1 MSQKWETTWP
11 SICSY
16 NRENHSSRC
25 VCLTLQWGSQPGCNT
40 GTLAGVTCA
49 VSLGEFSFFF
59 FKDLYM
65 ERFLK
70 HRHTSAH
77 THTHTRYHICKYWV
91 SFISS
96 LIHVF
101 FQMASRLCYGMKGWV
116 LAGSSRIE
124 KARLYGQRGVD
135 TFLEFPFNILK
146 VDLENLFTK
155 NLLFHIWHETWHS
168 LFYDR
173 SSRWHKVNKSP
184 FMLFQ
189 GIVERQW
196 GTKEDRTAKGFS
208 AWNIWGFHWR
218 RKCVK

>member
-1 MSQKWETTWP
+1 
-11 SICSY
+11 
-16 NRENHSSRC
+16 
-25 VCLTLQWGSQPGCNT
+25 
-40 GTLAGVTCA
+40 
-49 VSLGEFSFFF
+49 
-59 FKDLYM
+59 
-65 ERFLK
+65 
-70 HRHTSAH
+70 
-77 THTHTRYHICKYWV
+77 
-91 SFISS
+91 
-96 LIHVF
+96 
-101 FQMASRLCYGMKGWV
+101 MASRLCYGMKGWV

-218 RKCVK
+218 RKYVKCREVQGNKVFHQDLRVEVSSQNGLQVLLRSHTALRSSVAWMGPQSSNM